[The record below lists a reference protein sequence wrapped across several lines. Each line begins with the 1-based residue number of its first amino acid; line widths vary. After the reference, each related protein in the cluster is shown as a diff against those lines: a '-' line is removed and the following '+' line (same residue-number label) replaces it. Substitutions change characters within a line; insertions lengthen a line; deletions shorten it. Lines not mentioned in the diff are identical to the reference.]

1 MKFKPFNVTRIE
13 ECPSVLIEFG
23 FLTNASDCNVLIN
36 PQYQEV
42 LAKAAAKG
50 IENYVL
56 SQK

>member
-1 MKFKPFNVTRIE
+1 MTRIE
-13 ECPSVLIEFG
+13 ECPAVLIEFG

-42 LAKAAAKG
+42 LAKAAVKG

-56 SQK
+56 KQ